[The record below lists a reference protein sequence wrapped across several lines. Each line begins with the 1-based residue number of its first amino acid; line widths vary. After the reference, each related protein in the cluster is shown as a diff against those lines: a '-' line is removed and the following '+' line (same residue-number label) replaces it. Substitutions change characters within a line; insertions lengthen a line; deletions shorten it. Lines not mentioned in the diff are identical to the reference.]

1 MINKENWK
9 ENYTHISNEVIDNEK
24 VLRVVKS
31 GKINEYDENTYA
43 KLVDSSFHNGI
54 IEVKMLSRLLK
65 EAPDFARGF
74 IGIAYRI
81 NEDDTKFESFYVRPT
96 NGRQCD
102 DSVRKQHGCQYF
114 SYPTYTFAYFREHG
128 ITKYENQVDIDLN
141 EWISLKAVIE
151 DEKATFY
158 LNDEKHP
165 LKAGELMIINS
176 NEVHSI
182 DSPEENHTAVLQIPL
197 KQFEDY
203 FTAHRF
209 IRFAANEQE
218 TDSQLW
224 RLIREMYKLYGK
236 RGTGYEFKI
245 RSFYYDVLY
254 LLVNH
259 YRLDEAGEQEVR
271 HSRRLDALARITS
284 YMREH
289 YQEELKLTEVAN
301 MFGYSDAYL
310 SRMFQKYANVNFK
323 TYLQDIRMTYAYRE
337 LLNSDKTI
345 SQIAMDNGFSSSRAF
360 TREFQKRYGILPS
373 EVEREK

>member
-1 MINKENWK
+1 MEFQH
-9 ENYTHISNEVIDNEK
+9 ELVIP
-24 VLRVVKS
+24 
-31 GKINEYDENTYA
+31 DEG
-43 KLVDSSFHNGI
+43 LPF
-54 IEVKMLSRLLK
+54 
-65 EAPDFARGF
+65 
-74 IGIAYRI
+74 
-81 NEDDTKFESFYVRPT
+81 KFFLFEGSQGNYVREKHWHT
-96 NGRQCD
+96 
-102 DSVRKQHGCQYF
+102 SIEI
-114 SYPTYTFAYFREHG
+114 FAVMEG
-128 ITKYENQVDIDLN
+128 
-141 EWISLKAVIE
+141 SL
-151 DEKATFY
+151 TFY

-289 YQEELKLTEVAN
+289 YQEELKLTDVAN

-310 SRMFQKYANVNFK
+310 SRMFQKYAKMNYK
-323 TYLQDIRMTYAYRE
+323 TYLDNLRLSHAYQDLMNTGLSIGMIAEINGFANTKAFSKVFKERFGMLPSQFRRQTLEQEYRE
-337 LLNSDKTI
+337 K
-345 SQIAMDNGFSSSRAF
+345 
-360 TREFQKRYGILPS
+360 
-373 EVEREK
+373 

>member
-1 MINKENWK
+1 MEFQH
-9 ENYTHISNEVIDNEK
+9 ELVIP
-24 VLRVVKS
+24 
-31 GKINEYDENTYA
+31 DEG
-43 KLVDSSFHNGI
+43 LPF
-54 IEVKMLSRLLK
+54 
-65 EAPDFARGF
+65 
-74 IGIAYRI
+74 
-81 NEDDTKFESFYVRPT
+81 KFFLFEGSQGNYVREKHWHT
-96 NGRQCD
+96 
-102 DSVRKQHGCQYF
+102 SIEI
-114 SYPTYTFAYFREHG
+114 FAVMEG
-128 ITKYENQVDIDLN
+128 
-141 EWISLKAVIE
+141 SL
-151 DEKATFY
+151 TFY
-158 LNDEKHP
+158 LNEEEHP

-182 DSPEENHTAVLQIPL
+182 NSPEENHTAVLQIPL

-218 TDSQLW
+218 TDSQL
-224 RLIREMYKLYGK
+224 RFAGSIPQMDTELSNLVQEMYRLYIK
-236 RGTGYEFKI
+236 RGSGYEFKI

-289 YQEELKLTEVAN
+289 YQEELKLTEIAN

-337 LLNSDKTI
+337 LLNTDKTI
-345 SQIAMDNGFSSSRAF
+345 SQIALDNGFSSSRAF
-360 TREFQKRYGILPS
+360 TREFQRRYGILPS
-373 EVEREK
+373 ELGRTK